1 MKKVL
6 AIIALVWMFSPNA
19 KAQQLTHYT
28 NFTYNYLNYNPA
40 VTGSTPCLEARV
52 GYRKQWNG
60 FEGAPTTGYVNVHN
74 KFGLRRYNYHGVG
87 VMMENDT
94 YGPFG
99 STSLVANYA
108 YHMKLTKG
116 YSLSYGIGVGFT
128 QYRLG
133 LGGITMPDIEIDPVI
148 GNSIGTIVAP
158 TVNAGLWLYRRDRFF
173 GFSVRQLTQP
183 KVKGLPDTQLRRHYT
198 FAYGRAIQINDNFM
212 FKPAMLLNCVGKSK
226 PSLEGQVMLE
236 YKKIIS
242 VGLAGRSGHGGSAL
256 VKLDALPYLTIAYAY
271 DITANRLRYAATNT
285 HEITLGIRACGLKER
300 NHVPCAAYD

>member
-1 MKKVL
+1 MKKFL
-6 AIIALVWMFSPNA
+6 AIIALLWMIGSNVQ
-19 KAQQLTHYT
+19 AQQLTHYT

-52 GYRKQWNG
+52 GYRKQWAG
-60 FEGAPTTGYVNVHN
+60 FQGAPTTGYVNVHN
-74 KFGLRRYNYHGVG
+74 KFGQRQYNFHGLGFMV
-87 VMMENDT
+87 ENDT

-116 YSLSYGIGVGFT
+116 YSLSAGIGVGFT

-133 LGGITMPDIEIDPVI
+133 LGGISMPDIEIDPVI
-148 GNSIGTIVAP
+148 GNSLGSIVAP
-158 TVNAGLWLYRRDRFF
+158 TVNCGLWLYRKDRFY
-173 GFSVRQLTQP
+173 GLSIRQLTQP

-198 FAYGRAIQINDNFM
+198 LAYGRSIQMSKKVN
-212 FKPAMLLNCVGKSK
+212 FKPAMLLNYVGKSK
-226 PSLEGQVMLE
+226 PSLEGQAMLE
-236 YKKIIS
+236 FNKLIS
-242 VGLAGRSGHGGSAL
+242 IGIAGRTGHGGSAL

-285 HEITLGIRACGLKER
+285 HEITLGFRACGLKIR